1 MKDLDKFQ
9 KALEAIKKE
18 GKYRTFNNIL
28 RERGKYPSAIWY
40 SKYGVKK
47 IINWCSNDYLGMG
60 QHQFVIDAMKTALDA
75 VGAGSGG
82 TRNISGTTKYHVTLE
97 SELARLHKKESALIF
112 TSAYVANLTTLE
124 TIPKVLSEITY
135 ISDSENHSSII
146 QGIRYSKAKKEIW
159 KHNDLNHLEELLVKI
174 SGPKCVVFESVYSM
188 DGDIS
193 PLKQIVDLCKKYN
206 AITYLDEVHAVGLYG
221 LTGGGIAERENL
233 QDEIDIINGTLGKA
247 FGVQGGY
254 IAGKADF
261 LDAIRSLAPGFIF
274 TTSLSPVICAGALSS
289 VRYVREHNDL
299 RKKLHEKSAKTK
311 RELANSGI
319 EVLQNNSHIVPVII
333 GDAIKC
339 KKISDDLLY
348 KEGIYV
354 QPINYPTVSVGTER
368 LRFTPGPLHT
378 DAMIHDMTYKL
389 KEAMISNLVLKRN
402 NVVSINAKVS

>member
-18 GKYRTFNNIL
+18 GKYRIFNNIL

-60 QHQFVIDAMKTALDA
+60 QHQFVIDAMKTALNA

-97 SELARLHKKESALIF
+97 SELARLHKKEFALIF

-159 KHNDLNHLEELLVKI
+159 KHNDLNHLEELLMKI

-193 PLKQIVDLCKKYN
+193 PLKQIVELCKKYN

-233 QDEIDIINGTLGKA
+233 QNEIDIINGTLGKA